1 MEAKKEIFLQAWYSL
16 AMCQLLMC
24 TIELKKMEFKKIIE
38 QVFENKLDI
47 TILFWSP
54 QQIL

>member
-1 MEAKKEIFLQAWYSL
+1 
-16 AMCQLLMC
+16 MC

-47 TILFWSP
+47 TILFWSS
-54 QQIL
+54 QQIIKGLLVKACVSYLNESCLF